1 VQIFESSR
9 DTLDTKTKAQI
20 KDHELPKLIIH
31 LKYTIWN
38 KAKKDQRN
46 QVLNQGVDRVRIPV
60 GEEY

>member
-1 VQIFESSR
+1 VQIIESSR
-9 DTLDTKTKAQI
+9 DTLDPKSTNY
-20 KDHELPKLIIH
+20 KDHELPKLTIH

-46 QVLNQGVDRVRIPV
+46 QVLNQGADRVRIPV